1 MDTIK
6 PYNQNPKIQF
16 SDINVEKTS
25 FTPAQQS
32 NENHREGFVE
42 GATVN
47 DLTNLYNSIK
57 DSRKYEMDTK
67 IALPPNHPE
76 YIPTDADIVVA
87 DTSELLN
94 HQYNSL
100 VMTVAATASL
110 GLIAYMITTSGST
123 SQ

>member
-1 MDTIK
+1 MDIIK
-6 PYNQNPKIQF
+6 PYNQNSRIQF
-16 SDINVEKTS
+16 SDINVEKT
-25 FTPAQQS
+25 FVKPAQKS
-32 NENHREGFVE
+32 NENHREGFLE
-42 GATVN
+42 GATAD
-47 DLTNLYNSIK
+47 DLSSFYNSIK
-57 DSRKYEMDTK
+57 GSRKYEMDTK

-76 YIPTDADIVVA
+76 YIPTDADIVIA

-94 HQYNSL
+94 QQYNSL